1 MRRKKRSRMSDGET
15 PSLLEIRE
23 ITDRALLIQRF
34 LLRRAWGVLYAAL
47 SISMFVTVFWVPI
60 AALLRLSEFAIVPL
74 VIVHMLPSG
83 AAVFVILLA
92 FRRIRDT
99 AEIHNI
105 VTGSKWN
112 KVLGYKY
119 IVSIWVAIY
128 AIVIAS
134 IIFTGAVSSL
144 LLLSI
149 YVAVWGYFYYALR
162 LSFPNRLP
170 SEGIAALS
178 SLGIAA
184 VGSIVVLL
192 FFPEIRSIIGILW
205 GANILVWV
213 TAAVY
218 ARALRPRDA
227 VEESLP

>member
-1 MRRKKRSRMSDGET
+1 MSDGET

-47 SISMFVTVFWVPI
+47 SISMFATVFGTPI
-60 AALLRLSEFAIVPL
+60 AALLGVSGLAIVPL

-83 AAVFVILLA
+83 AAVIVILLA

-99 AEIHNI
+99 AEIHSI
-105 VTGSKWN
+105 VTVSKWN
-112 KVLGYKY
+112 RVLGYRY

-128 AIVIAS
+128 GIVFAS
-134 IIFTGAVSSL
+134 IVFSGAIPGL

-184 VGSIVVLL
+184 VGSIITLL

-227 VEESLP
+227 VGESLP